1 MSGAPSDDDDGDA
14 PVEAAGS
21 LRLDKWLWFTRV
33 IKSRTLAAGLIE
45 AGKAR
50 VNREK
55 VAKPSHGVRPG
66 DVVTLTVGQRVR
78 VLEVAALGTRR
89 GPASEAALLYND
101 LTPPETRVPDLGA
114 NPSDPAPAAPV
125 PGRERGLGRPTK
137 RDRRLTD
144 RLQDR
149 D

>member
-1 MSGAPSDDDDGDA
+1 MRDEPDDDDDDDA
-14 PVEAAGS
+14 PAPAAGS

-33 IKSRTLAAGLIE
+33 IKSRTMAAGLIE
-45 AGKAR
+45 SGKAR

-55 VAKPSHGVRPG
+55 VAKPSHGVKIG
-66 DVVTLTVGQRVR
+66 DVVTLVIGQRVR

-89 GPASEAALLYND
+89 GPSTEAVLLYND
-101 LTPPETRVPDLGA
+101 LTPPETRVPELSA
-114 NPSDPAPAAPV
+114 NSSDPAPAAPA
-125 PGRERGLGRPTK
+125 PARDRGLGRPTK